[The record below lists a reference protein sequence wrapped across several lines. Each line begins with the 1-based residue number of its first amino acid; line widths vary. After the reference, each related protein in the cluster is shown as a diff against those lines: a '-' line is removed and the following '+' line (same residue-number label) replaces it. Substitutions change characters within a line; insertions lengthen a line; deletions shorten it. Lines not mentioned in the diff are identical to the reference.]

1 MKGLHKKIIII
12 STEFPP
18 GPGGIGSHAYSLTEA
33 LSNKGWE
40 MDVFT
45 CGDYSSK
52 QTIVDFDRKQSF
64 KIHRFRRKGWLTY
77 FYRLY
82 DVAHYIRK
90 QRGGEIVIVSGKFSL
105 WIGLWLRL
113 RFFYRDLHILGILH
127 GSEVNLPGLLG
138 KKFTHLSM
146 MACNQLVAVSHYTAS
161 IIPAWIRKSKNISII
176 PNGIDCQRMDR
187 KLTESVPLNLQGSP
201 ILLTVGGV
209 TPRKGQHRVIRA
221 LPEIIRS
228 YPQACYH
235 IVGLPIYQKQFE
247 ELAIQCGVQEHIV
260 FHGVCPTWEKL
271 TEYYKAADLFM
282 LLSENQKN
290 GDVEGFGIVALEAV
304 FFSLPVIGATG
315 CGIDDAIDDG
325 RSGILVNG
333 DNATEICNAM
343 TKILADKSSFKQR
356 SKVWAEQHDWN
367 IVIEDFIRILPP
379 TKA

>member
-45 CGDYSSK
+45 CGDAPEARCGYRNPTLSS
-52 QTIVDFDRKQSF
+52 ILAVS
-64 KIHRFRRKGWLTY
+64 KG
-77 FYRLY
+77 
-82 DVAHYIRK
+82 
-90 QRGGEIVIVSGKFSL
+90 GGKIVIVSGKFSL

-290 GDVEGFGIVALEAV
+290 GDVEGFGIVALEAG

>member
-1 MKGLHKKIIII
+1 
-12 STEFPP
+12 
-18 GPGGIGSHAYSLTEA
+18 
-33 LSNKGWE
+33 
-40 MDVFT
+40 
-45 CGDYSSK
+45 
-52 QTIVDFDRKQSF
+52 
-64 KIHRFRRKGWLTY
+64 
-77 FYRLY
+77 
-82 DVAHYIRK
+82 
-90 QRGGEIVIVSGKFSL
+90 
-105 WIGLWLRL
+105 
-113 RFFYRDLHILGILH
+113 
-127 GSEVNLPGLLG
+127 
-138 KKFTHLSM
+138 
-146 MACNQLVAVSHYTAS
+146 
-161 IIPAWIRKSKNISII
+161 
-176 PNGIDCQRMDR
+176 MDR

-235 IVGLPIYQKQFE
+235 IVELPIYQKQFE

-290 GDVEGFGIVALEAV
+290 GDVEGFGIVALEAG
-304 FFSLPVIGATG
+304 FFSLPVIGAKG

>member
-1 MKGLHKKIIII
+1 
-12 STEFPP
+12 
-18 GPGGIGSHAYSLTEA
+18 
-33 LSNKGWE
+33 
-40 MDVFT
+40 
-45 CGDYSSK
+45 
-52 QTIVDFDRKQSF
+52 
-64 KIHRFRRKGWLTY
+64 
-77 FYRLY
+77 
-82 DVAHYIRK
+82 
-90 QRGGEIVIVSGKFSL
+90 
-105 WIGLWLRL
+105 
-113 RFFYRDLHILGILH
+113 
-127 GSEVNLPGLLG
+127 
-138 KKFTHLSM
+138 M

-282 LLSENQKN
+282 LLSENQKKRRCRR
-290 GDVEGFGIVALEAV
+290 IRYRR
-304 FFSLPVIGATG
+304 IGSWILLFTG
-315 CGIDDAIDDG
+315 N
-325 RSGILVNG
+325 RSNRLRN
-333 DNATEICNAM
+333 
-343 TKILADKSSFKQR
+343 
-356 SKVWAEQHDWN
+356 
-367 IVIEDFIRILPP
+367 
-379 TKA
+379 